1 MRSFEDALLES
12 GNAMRRGYAL
22 LFENSGKI
30 IALITALAA
39 ILLTF
44 AEVGL
49 PSVVGAE
56 LGADMLIMLAAC
68 YIIFFS
74 LEDAGER
81 LGRSTEVYKKA
92 HLCWEEAAKEVR
104 GEDIG
109 SLRDFC
115 IRYSKE
121 ELEYRRRAAQMAAGL
136 SEAELE
142 NIKSVSEPRARRAA
156 RRIARMKPIPLTP
169 LTLLGGEAGARSE
182 LDNPERH
189 KLPRLV
195 LSLLPT
201 TLCMLFTVSVM
212 VSVKDNMT
220 AAGVIEAILKLST
233 LPIVGLKGYS
243 GGYEYVTNNEV
254 AWLETKSRL
263 IEAFLKTQKP

>member
-44 AEVGL
+44 ADVGL
-49 PSVVGAE
+49 PSVVGAD

-92 HLCWEEAAKEVR
+92 YLCWEEAAKEVR

-201 TLCMLFTVSVM
+201 TLCMLFTVSM
-212 VSVKDNMT
+212 MISAKSGLD
-220 AAGVIEAILKLST
+220 AGALISGIVKLST
-233 LPIVGLKGYS
+233 LPTVALRGYS
-243 GGYEYVTNNEV
+243 QGYDYARRTLPL
-254 AWLETKSRL
+254 WLKTKAKLLS
-263 IEAFLKTQKP
+263 AFLAEEKE